1 MKRITILIGISLL
14 FCHFAFS
21 QVKPFRFG
29 LKLAPNVG
37 WISPDSEDYEKDG
50 SVPGFSWG
58 FISDFTI
65 TENYSV
71 GTGFNVSY
79 LKGKMKY
86 PYMMD
91 IVVDGDTTLNVPGSL
106 QRQFNLQY
114 IELPVTLKMKT
125 NKFNALQVYGQIGF
139 SLGFNV
145 KAKAEDVFSYEDAED
160 NYMSENDEPEISDE
174 ITLLKGA
181 LVLGGGIEYYVDES
195 TSIVVGVT
203 FSNGLSNILKGYN
216 TADPGIQQKA
226 NISYVE
232 LTLGVIF

>member
-1 MKRITILIGISLL
+1 MKRITILLGLGLL

-37 WISPDSEDYEKDG
+37 WVAPDSEDYEKDG
-50 SVPGFSWG
+50 SAPGFSWG
-58 FISDFTI
+58 FLADFTI
-65 TENYSV
+65 TENYFV

-79 LKGKMKY
+79 LKGKMQF

-91 IVVDGDTTLNVPGSL
+91 IISDGDTAFNQPGTL
-106 QRQFNLQY
+106 QRKYNLQY

-125 NKFNALQVYGQIGF
+125 NKFDKLQVYGQIGF

-145 KAKAEDVFSYEDAED
+145 KAKAEDIFSYEDAEG
-160 NYMSENDEPEISDE
+160 NYMSENDKPEISDD

-181 LVLGGGIEYYVDES
+181 LVLGGGIEYYIDES
-195 TSIVVGVT
+195 TSIVVGIT
-203 FSNGLSNILKGYN
+203 FSNGLSNILKGN
-216 TADPGIQQKA
+216 NVADPSIQQKA
-226 NISYVE
+226 TISYIE
-232 LTLGVIF
+232 LNLGVIF

>member
-1 MKRITILIGISLL
+1 
-14 FCHFAFS
+14 
-21 QVKPFRFG
+21 
-29 LKLAPNVG
+29 
-37 WISPDSEDYEKDG
+37 
-50 SVPGFSWG
+50 
-58 FISDFTI
+58 
-65 TENYSV
+65 
-71 GTGFNVSY
+71 
-79 LKGKMKY
+79 
-86 PYMMD
+86 MD